1 MERQPLFYYSKTAMC
16 NTYILHCVLHYTG
29 NNQNFTFTRQPFNN
43 EVGIEKEEAQG
54 PHNSSDQV
62 TVPK

>member
-1 MERQPLFYYSKTAMC
+1 MC